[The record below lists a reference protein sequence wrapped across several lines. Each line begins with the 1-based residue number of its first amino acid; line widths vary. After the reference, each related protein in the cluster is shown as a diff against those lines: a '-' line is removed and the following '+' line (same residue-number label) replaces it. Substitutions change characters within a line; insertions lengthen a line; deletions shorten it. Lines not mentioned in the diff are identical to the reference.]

1 MITILLQAATA
12 NEGFWQQVDPSA
24 VATIV
29 AAVLASL
36 LTVWSAAWVY
46 RRQQRETRRQAR
58 ALQYAEAIQAV
69 EDYCEAAYRI
79 LRKDGTAAT
88 RIALVGYVSDVQSRI
103 NVHSAWMDIHATPAV
118 ATTYAA
124 YVAAAQTEAGPHMT
138 TAWRARPVK
147 KDDKVPLGTQLPRP
161 QTDAALVLLKN
172 AMRGDL
178 KK

>member
-1 MITILLQAATA
+1 MITILLETATA

-69 EDYCEAAYRI
+69 EDYCEAPYRI

-88 RIALVGYVSDVQSRI
+88 RIALVQHVSDVQSRI
-103 NVHSAWMDIHATPAV
+103 NVHSAWMDIHAKAAV
-118 ATTYAA
+118 ASSYAI
-124 YVAAAQTEAGPHMT
+124 YVVAAKAEAGPHMT

-147 KDDKVPLGTQLPRP
+147 KDDKVPLGTRLPRP
-161 QTDAALVLLKN
+161 QTDAALATLKH
-172 AMRGDL
+172 AMRNDL